1 MSLACCAAD
10 LKNLSLQSP
19 YSDIV
24 FLIQNLESFSDLLG
38 AKVADE
44 RYQPVLSLLFDDEVK
59 ALLDALKPEP
69 NDGDVVR
76 LTFRFNFNTPS
87 VKIHERLS
95 EKKFKVHAR
104 CRWTLLG
111 SNGQLL
117 HEDHDVRQLTKEVGY
132 EQLLD
137 HVARAFGNDPLLGFR
152 AVSSAALPRIRIRL
166 ALEPG
171 AGVDPGRSRQRG
183 PPDETNH
190 AGNRRVKTLRVSE
203 VVPVVWTIRG
213 LR

>member
-1 MSLACCAAD
+1 MRYRFNWVEYVEAIDLAIQGAKLKD
-10 LKNLSLQSP
+10 VIGLLRSRLKNLSLQSP

-152 AVSSAALPRIRIRL
+152 A
-166 ALEPG
+166 
-171 AGVDPGRSRQRG
+171 
-183 PPDETNH
+183 
-190 AGNRRVKTLRVSE
+190 
-203 VVPVVWTIRG
+203 
-213 LR
+213 